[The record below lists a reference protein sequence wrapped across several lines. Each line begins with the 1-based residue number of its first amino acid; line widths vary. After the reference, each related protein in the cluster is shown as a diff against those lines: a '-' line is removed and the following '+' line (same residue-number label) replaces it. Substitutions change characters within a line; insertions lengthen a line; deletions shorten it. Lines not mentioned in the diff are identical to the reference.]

1 MKLRLTIKYIYI
13 TLKLLDMSKI
23 AKLLIA
29 ISLLASFYS
38 CNEETKSSWQII
50 EEKED
55 SELAKGIINDTIFL
69 GFYFGMT
76 EEQVQDKFKELVKNG
91 KISVNDKNEYQY
103 DFSFD
108 YPKKANANFIIEY
121 FNGKL
126 YQMRLKV
133 SSEELMNSQTSL
145 LFLRLKSLFRDKYG
159 IETIKTEPLL
169 SKEKGIFDYY
179 WINGNRKIRIYDYL
193 FSEVVIEYSNI
204 KAEREF
210 KKQEVENKE
219 QQMKVM
225 KNDL

>member
-1 MKLRLTIKYIYI
+1 
-13 TLKLLDMSKI
+13 MSKI
-23 AKLLIA
+23 AKLLVA
-29 ISLLASFYS
+29 ISLLASFCS
-38 CNEETKSSWQII
+38 CNEKAKSSWQII
-50 EEKED
+50 EEKEN

-69 GFYFGMT
+69 GFYFGMS
-76 EEQVQDKFKELVKNG
+76 EEQVQDKFKELVKYG
-91 KISVNDKNEYQY
+91 KISVNDINEYQY

-108 YPKKANANFIIEY
+108 YPKKATANFNIEY

-133 SSEELMNSQTSL
+133 SSDELMNSQTSL
-145 LFLRLKSLFRDKYG
+145 LFIRRKSLFRHKSG

-179 WINGNRKIRIYDYL
+179 WINGNRKIRISDYL

-204 KAEREF
+204 QAEREF
-210 KKQEVENKE
+210 KKKEEKTKE
-219 QQMKVM
+219 QQIKVM